1 MDSVAVTV
9 PLRQPTKK
17 MKKRKE
23 LDALAPPHAVSR
35 RTSGKRSSQELL
47 TDSSD
52 ERSEYWNT
60 STRSS
65 RKCRGRRSQACPGF
79 LKACSAFLACASVL
93 ATASLIWLFIDV
105 RQQLSA
111 LRTELDQGIAVKDLK
126 NHDFC
131 KLVTINSRMK
141 LYVATMFI
149 RCKNFGEIISPC
161 HHLLIAGNEGVPDA
175 LQKCHSMSRD
185 LQNNQTVI
193 FSHLSDLRFQISNVT
208 IQSSLQLVNIQH
220 GLHQV
225 QEWVHA
231 APELANVP
239 KDLKALSTTV
249 VSLGSQIRDLDSTV
263 TTLKETNTRIQNIQ
277 TTMLQNITNIQHTVS
292 ELINITQ
299 KPQILTTNETKLK
312 TEELNAAILRVTNN
326 LTHVNE
332 TLSRTLQWTS
342 EDQKKDHKIL
352 NSLLDTTQ
360 NVSTKVISLQGEY
373 AKISEQITTLPSLTE
388 QVKQIYAASMEL
400 NDKLK
405 RLEQSYI
412 AVKNSTTAMLNTI
425 TEIRNE
431 KRIINDQDTREMPIE
446 GSQNVQRISANT

>member
-1 MDSVAVTV
+1 MKILNNKEKTMQGNKETVNLLDLLSETESDIPDLVLTPRKKKVKRYRQGSTVKIKDNDICGCNRSDIRVISLWVVALLIIFWLIALSWVAAIFYGEIERMD
-9 PLRQPTKK
+9 
-17 MKKRKE
+17 
-23 LDALAPPHAVSR
+23 
-35 RTSGKRSSQELL
+35 TS
-47 TDSSD
+47 
-52 ERSEYWNT
+52 
-60 STRSS
+60 
-65 RKCRGRRSQACPGF
+65 
-79 LKACSAFLACASVL
+79 
-93 ATASLIWLFIDV
+93 I
-105 RQQLSA
+105 
-111 LRTELDQGIAVKDLK
+111 
-126 NHDFC
+126 
-131 KLVTINSRMK
+131 KLV
-141 LYVATMFI
+141 
-149 RCKNFGEIISPC
+149 
-161 HHLLIAGNEGVPDA
+161 IAGNEGVPDA

-208 IQSSLQLVNIQH
+208 IQLVNIQH

-446 GSQNVQRISANT
+446 GSQNVQRISTNT

>member
-23 LDALAPPHAVSR
+23 LDALAPPHAVFR

-52 ERSEYWNT
+52 ERSEYWNV

-65 RKCRGRRSQACPGF
+65 RKCRGRRSRSCPGL

-111 LRTELDQGIAVKDLK
+111 VRTELDQV
-126 NHDFC
+126 
-131 KLVTINSRMK
+131 
-141 LYVATMFI
+141 
-149 RCKNFGEIISPC
+149 
-161 HHLLIAGNEGVPDA
+161 IAGNEGVPDA
-175 LQKCHSMSRD
+175 LQKWHSISKY
-185 LQNNQTVI
+185 LLNNQSLI
-193 FSHLSDLRFQISNVT
+193 YSNISEIRLEISNVT
-208 IQSSLQLVNIQH
+208 LQLVNIQH

-225 QEWVHA
+225 QEWVHD

-239 KDLKALSTTV
+239 KDLNALSTTV

-263 TTLKETNTRIQNIQ
+263 TTLKEANTHVQGLQ
-277 TTMLQNITNIQHTVS
+277 TTMQQNISNIEHTVFD
-292 ELINITQ
+292 LINITQ

-326 LTHVNE
+326 LTRVNE
-332 TLSRTLQWTS
+332 TLSKTLQWTS
-342 EDQKKDHKIL
+342 EDQKKDHKTL
-352 NSLLDTTQ
+352 NTLLDTTQ

-373 AKISEQITTLPSLTE
+373 TKMSEQINLLPSLTE
-388 QVKQIYAASMEL
+388 QVNQIHAASIEL

-412 AVKNSTTAMLNTI
+412 ALKNSTTVMLNAI
-425 TEIRNE
+425 TEMRNQKGIANE
-431 KRIINDQDTREMPIE
+431 KEENEMRLGGND
-446 GSQNVQRISANT
+446 GVQRIGTNS

>member
-1 MDSVAVTV
+1 MKILNNKGKAMQGNKETVNLLDLLSETESDIPDLFLTPRKKKVKRRYKQGNTVKIKDSDICGCNRSDMRVISLWVI
-9 PLRQPTKK
+9 
-17 MKKRKE
+17 
-23 LDALAPPHAVSR
+23 ALLITFWLIALSWLAA
-35 RTSGKRSSQELL
+35 ELL

-111 LRTELDQGIAVKDLK
+111 LRTELDQV
-126 NHDFC
+126 
-131 KLVTINSRMK
+131 
-141 LYVATMFI
+141 
-149 RCKNFGEIISPC
+149 
-161 HHLLIAGNEGVPDA
+161 IAGNEGVPDA

-193 FSHLSDLRFQISNVT
+193 FSHLSDLKFQISNVT
-208 IQSSLQLVNIQH
+208 IQLVNIQH

-277 TTMLQNITNIQHTVS
+277 TTVLQNITNIQHAVS

-405 RLEQSYI
+405 HLEQSYI
-412 AVKNSTTAMLNTI
+412 AVKNSTTAMLNAI

-431 KRIINDQDTREMPIE
+431 KRIVNDQDTREMPIE
-446 GSQNVQRISANT
+446 GSQNVQRISTNT

>member
-23 LDALAPPHAVSR
+23 LDALAPAHAVSR

-52 ERSEYWNT
+52 ERSEYWNI

-65 RKCRGRRSQACPGF
+65 RRCRGRRSRSCPGL

-111 LRTELDQGIAVKDLK
+111 LRTEVDQVIA
-126 NHDFC
+126 
-131 KLVTINSRMK
+131 S
-141 LYVATMFI
+141 
-149 RCKNFGEIISPC
+149 
-161 HHLLIAGNEGVPDA
+161 NEGVPNM
-175 LQKCHSMSRD
+175 LHKCHSMSRD
-185 LQNNQTVI
+185 LQNNQTLI
-193 FSHLSDLRFQISNVT
+193 FSNLTDFKLQINNVT
-208 IQSSLQLVNIQH
+208 IQLVNIQH

-225 QEWVHA
+225 QEWVHD

-239 KDLKALSTTV
+239 KDLNALSITV
-249 VSLGSQIRDLDSTV
+249 VSLGSQIRDLNATV
-263 TTLKETNTRIQNIQ
+263 TTLKETNLRIQGIQ
-277 TTMLQNITNIQHTVS
+277 NTIQQNISNIQHTVS
-292 ELINITQ
+292 ELINTTQ
-299 KPQILTTNETKLK
+299 KPQILTTNETKFK
-312 TEELNAAILRVTNN
+312 TDELNAAILHVTNN
-326 LTHVNE
+326 LTHINE
-332 TLSRTLQWTS
+332 TLSKTLQWTS

-373 AKISEQITTLPSLTE
+373 AKISEQIHLLPSLTE
-388 QVKQIYAASMEL
+388 QMEKMRAASLEL

-412 AVKNSTTAMLNTI
+412 ALKNSTTVMLNAI
-425 TEIRNE
+425 TEIKNQNENVNAKETNVMRNGGTE
-431 KRIINDQDTREMPIE
+431 D
-446 GSQNVQRISANT
+446 VQRISTNL

>member
-1 MDSVAVTV
+1 MKISNNKEEDMQGNKETVNLLDLLSETESDIPDLVLTPRKKKVKRRYRQGSTVKIKDSDICGCNRSDMRIISLWIVALLITFWLIALSWLAAILYGEIERMD
-9 PLRQPTKK
+9 
-17 MKKRKE
+17 
-23 LDALAPPHAVSR
+23 
-35 RTSGKRSSQELL
+35 TS
-47 TDSSD
+47 
-52 ERSEYWNT
+52 
-60 STRSS
+60 
-65 RKCRGRRSQACPGF
+65 
-79 LKACSAFLACASVL
+79 
-93 ATASLIWLFIDV
+93 I
-105 RQQLSA
+105 
-111 LRTELDQGIAVKDLK
+111 
-126 NHDFC
+126 
-131 KLVTINSRMK
+131 KLV
-141 LYVATMFI
+141 
-149 RCKNFGEIISPC
+149 
-161 HHLLIAGNEGVPDA
+161 IAGNEGVPDA

-208 IQSSLQLVNIQH
+208 IQLVNIQH

-263 TTLKETNTRIQNIQ
+263 TTLKETNTRLQNVQ
-277 TTMLQNITNIQHTVS
+277 TTALQNISSVQHALS

-360 NVSTKVISLQGEY
+360 NVSTKVISLEGEY
-373 AKISEQITTLPSLTE
+373 AKMSEQITTLSSLTE
-388 QVKQIYAASMEL
+388 QVERIYAANVEL
-400 NDKLK
+400 NDRLK

-412 AVKNSTTAMLNTI
+412 SVKNSTTAMLNTI
-425 TEIRNE
+425 TKMKND
-431 KRIINDQDTREMPIE
+431 KRIVDDQDTTEMPVE
-446 GSQNVQRISANT
+446 GSQNVQRIGTNT

>member
-65 RKCRGRRSQACPGF
+65 RKCRGRRSQTCPGF

-105 RQQLSA
+105 RQQLTA
-111 LRTELDQGIAVKDLK
+111 LRTELDQV
-126 NHDFC
+126 
-131 KLVTINSRMK
+131 
-141 LYVATMFI
+141 
-149 RCKNFGEIISPC
+149 
-161 HHLLIAGNEGVPDA
+161 IAGNEGVPDA

-208 IQSSLQLVNIQH
+208 IQLVNIQH

-263 TTLKETNTRIQNIQ
+263 TTLKETNTRLQNVQ
-277 TTMLQNITNIQHTVS
+277 TTALQNISSVQHALS

-360 NVSTKVISLQGEY
+360 NVSTKVISLEGEY
-373 AKISEQITTLPSLTE
+373 AKMSEQITTLSSLTE
-388 QVKQIYAASMEL
+388 QVERIYAANVEL
-400 NDKLK
+400 NDRLK

-412 AVKNSTTAMLNTI
+412 SVKNSTTAMLNTI
-425 TEIRNE
+425 TKMKND
-431 KRIINDQDTREMPIE
+431 KRIVDDQDTTEMPVE
-446 GSQNVQRISANT
+446 GSQNVQRIGTNT

>member
-1 MDSVAVTV
+1 MLGNKETV
-9 PLRQPTKK
+9 NLLDFLSETDTDIADLILTPRKKKFKRRYRQGSTVKVKSNSTCGCKK
-17 MKKRKE
+17 SIRVI
-23 LDALAPPHAVSR
+23 LLWIIALLIIFWLIALSWLAAILYGEIERMH
-35 RTSGKRSSQELL
+35 TSL
-47 TDSSD
+47 
-52 ERSEYWNT
+52 
-60 STRSS
+60 
-65 RKCRGRRSQACPGF
+65 
-79 LKACSAFLACASVL
+79 
-93 ATASLIWLFIDV
+93 
-105 RQQLSA
+105 
-111 LRTELDQGIAVKDLK
+111 
-126 NHDFC
+126 
-131 KLVTINSRMK
+131 KLV
-141 LYVATMFI
+141 
-149 RCKNFGEIISPC
+149 
-161 HHLLIAGNEGVPDA
+161 IAGNEGVPDT

-193 FSHLSDLRFQISNVT
+193 FTHLTDLRLQISNVT
-208 IQSSLQLVNIQH
+208 IQLANIQH

-249 VSLGSQIRDLDSTV
+249 VSLGSQISDLDSTV
-263 TTLKETNTRIQNIQ
+263 TKLKETNTRVQNFQ
-277 TTMLQNITNIQHTVS
+277 TTVLQNITNIQHTIS
-292 ELINITQ
+292 ELSNLTQ

-312 TEELNAAILRVTNN
+312 TEELNAAILHVTNN

-332 TLSRTLQWTS
+332 TLSRTLQWAS

-388 QVKQIYAASMEL
+388 QVKQIHAASIEL

-412 AVKNSTTAMLNTI
+412 AVKNSTTVMLNAI
-425 TEIRNE
+425 TEMKNE
-431 KRIINDQDTREMPIE
+431 RKIVNEQDTKEMTNE
-446 GSQNVQRISANT
+446 GSQSVQRISTNT

>member
-1 MDSVAVTV
+1 MRFSYVYYITV
-9 PLRQPTKK
+9 
-17 MKKRKE
+17 
-23 LDALAPPHAVSR
+23 
-35 RTSGKRSSQELL
+35 
-47 TDSSD
+47 
-52 ERSEYWNT
+52 
-60 STRSS
+60 
-65 RKCRGRRSQACPGF
+65 
-79 LKACSAFLACASVL
+79 
-93 ATASLIWLFIDV
+93 
-105 RQQLSA
+105 
-111 LRTELDQGIAVKDLK
+111 
-126 NHDFC
+126 
-131 KLVTINSRMK
+131 
-141 LYVATMFI
+141 
-149 RCKNFGEIISPC
+149 
-161 HHLLIAGNEGVPDA
+161 IAGNEGVPDA

-208 IQSSLQLVNIQH
+208 IQLVNIQH

-446 GSQNVQRISANT
+446 GSQNVQRISTNT

>member
-1 MDSVAVTV
+1 MNLLNNKKEAMLGNKETV
-9 PLRQPTKK
+9 NLLDFLSETDTDIADLILTPRKKKFKRYRQGSTVKVKSNSTCGCKK
-17 MKKRKE
+17 SIRVI
-23 LDALAPPHAVSR
+23 LLWIIALLIIFWLIALSWLAAILYGEIERMH
-35 RTSGKRSSQELL
+35 TSL
-47 TDSSD
+47 
-52 ERSEYWNT
+52 
-60 STRSS
+60 
-65 RKCRGRRSQACPGF
+65 
-79 LKACSAFLACASVL
+79 
-93 ATASLIWLFIDV
+93 
-105 RQQLSA
+105 
-111 LRTELDQGIAVKDLK
+111 
-126 NHDFC
+126 
-131 KLVTINSRMK
+131 KLV
-141 LYVATMFI
+141 
-149 RCKNFGEIISPC
+149 
-161 HHLLIAGNEGVPDA
+161 IAGNEGVPDT

-193 FSHLSDLRFQISNVT
+193 FTHLTDLRLQISNVT
-208 IQSSLQLVNIQH
+208 IQLANIQH

-249 VSLGSQIRDLDSTV
+249 VSLGSQISDLDSTV
-263 TTLKETNTRIQNIQ
+263 TKLKETNTRVQNFQ
-277 TTMLQNITNIQHTVS
+277 TTVLQNITNIQHTIS
-292 ELINITQ
+292 ELSNLTQ

-312 TEELNAAILRVTNN
+312 TEELNAAILHVTNN

-332 TLSRTLQWTS
+332 TLSRTLQWAS

-388 QVKQIYAASMEL
+388 QVKQIHAASIEL

-412 AVKNSTTAMLNTI
+412 AVKNSTTVMLNAI
-425 TEIRNE
+425 TEMKNE
-431 KRIINDQDTREMPIE
+431 RKIVNEQDTKEMTNE
-446 GSQNVQRISANT
+446 GSQSVQRISTNT

>member
-1 MDSVAVTV
+1 MKISNNKEEGMQGNKETVNLLDLLSETESDIPDLVLTPRKKKVKRRYRQGSTVKIKDSDICGCNRSDMRIISLWVVALLITFWLIALSWLAAILYGEIERMD
-9 PLRQPTKK
+9 
-17 MKKRKE
+17 
-23 LDALAPPHAVSR
+23 
-35 RTSGKRSSQELL
+35 TS
-47 TDSSD
+47 
-52 ERSEYWNT
+52 
-60 STRSS
+60 
-65 RKCRGRRSQACPGF
+65 
-79 LKACSAFLACASVL
+79 
-93 ATASLIWLFIDV
+93 I
-105 RQQLSA
+105 
-111 LRTELDQGIAVKDLK
+111 
-126 NHDFC
+126 
-131 KLVTINSRMK
+131 KLV
-141 LYVATMFI
+141 
-149 RCKNFGEIISPC
+149 
-161 HHLLIAGNEGVPDA
+161 IAGNEGVPDA

-208 IQSSLQLVNIQH
+208 IQLVNIQH

-263 TTLKETNTRIQNIQ
+263 TTLKETNTRLQNVQ
-277 TTMLQNITNIQHTVS
+277 TTALQNISSVQHALS

-360 NVSTKVISLQGEY
+360 NVSTKVISLEGEY
-373 AKISEQITTLPSLTE
+373 AKVSEQITTLPSLTE
-388 QVKQIYAASMEL
+388 QVERIYAANVEL
-400 NDKLK
+400 NDRLK

-412 AVKNSTTAMLNTI
+412 SVKNSTTAMLNTI
-425 TEIRNE
+425 TKMKND
-431 KRIINDQDTREMPIE
+431 KRIVNDQDDTTEMPIE
-446 GSQNVQRISANT
+446 GSQNVQRIGTNT

>member
-1 MDSVAVTV
+1 MKILNNKEKTMQGNKETVNLLDLLSETESDIPDLVLTPRKKKVKRRYRQGSTVKIKDSDICGCNKSDIRVISLWVVALLIIFWLIALSWVAAIFYGEIERMD
-9 PLRQPTKK
+9 
-17 MKKRKE
+17 
-23 LDALAPPHAVSR
+23 
-35 RTSGKRSSQELL
+35 TS
-47 TDSSD
+47 
-52 ERSEYWNT
+52 
-60 STRSS
+60 
-65 RKCRGRRSQACPGF
+65 
-79 LKACSAFLACASVL
+79 
-93 ATASLIWLFIDV
+93 I
-105 RQQLSA
+105 
-111 LRTELDQGIAVKDLK
+111 
-126 NHDFC
+126 
-131 KLVTINSRMK
+131 KLV
-141 LYVATMFI
+141 
-149 RCKNFGEIISPC
+149 
-161 HHLLIAGNEGVPDA
+161 IAGNEGVPDA

-208 IQSSLQLVNIQH
+208 IQLVNIQH

>member
-1 MDSVAVTV
+1 MQGNKETVNLLDLLSETESDIPDLVLTPRKKKVKRRYRQGSTVKIKDSDICGCNRSDMRIISLWVVALLITFWLIALSWLAAILYGEIERMD
-9 PLRQPTKK
+9 
-17 MKKRKE
+17 
-23 LDALAPPHAVSR
+23 
-35 RTSGKRSSQELL
+35 TS
-47 TDSSD
+47 
-52 ERSEYWNT
+52 
-60 STRSS
+60 
-65 RKCRGRRSQACPGF
+65 
-79 LKACSAFLACASVL
+79 
-93 ATASLIWLFIDV
+93 I
-105 RQQLSA
+105 
-111 LRTELDQGIAVKDLK
+111 
-126 NHDFC
+126 
-131 KLVTINSRMK
+131 KLV
-141 LYVATMFI
+141 
-149 RCKNFGEIISPC
+149 
-161 HHLLIAGNEGVPDA
+161 IAGNEGVPDA

-208 IQSSLQLVNIQH
+208 IQLVNIQH

-263 TTLKETNTRIQNIQ
+263 TTLKETNTRLQNVQ
-277 TTMLQNITNIQHTVS
+277 TTALQNISSVQHALS

-360 NVSTKVISLQGEY
+360 NVSTKVISLEGEY
-373 AKISEQITTLPSLTE
+373 AKVSEQITTLPSLTE
-388 QVKQIYAASMEL
+388 QVERIYAANVEL
-400 NDKLK
+400 NDRLK

-412 AVKNSTTAMLNTI
+412 SVKNSTTAMLNTI
-425 TEIRNE
+425 TKMKND
-431 KRIINDQDTREMPIE
+431 KRIVNDQDDTTEMPIE
-446 GSQNVQRISANT
+446 GSQNVQRIGTNT

>member
-1 MDSVAVTV
+1 MDDLDRKMCQRDAIKISNNKEEDMQGNKETVNLLDLLSETESDIPDLVLTPRKKKVKRRYRQGSTVKIKDSDICGCNRSDMRIISLWIVALLITFW
-9 PLRQPTKK
+9 LI
-17 MKKRKE
+17 
-23 LDALAPPHAVSR
+23 ALSWLAAILYGEIER
-35 RTSGKRSSQELL
+35 MDTS
-47 TDSSD
+47 
-52 ERSEYWNT
+52 
-60 STRSS
+60 
-65 RKCRGRRSQACPGF
+65 
-79 LKACSAFLACASVL
+79 
-93 ATASLIWLFIDV
+93 I
-105 RQQLSA
+105 
-111 LRTELDQGIAVKDLK
+111 
-126 NHDFC
+126 
-131 KLVTINSRMK
+131 KLV
-141 LYVATMFI
+141 
-149 RCKNFGEIISPC
+149 
-161 HHLLIAGNEGVPDA
+161 IAGNEGVPDA

-208 IQSSLQLVNIQH
+208 IQLVNIQH

-263 TTLKETNTRIQNIQ
+263 TTLKETNTRLQNVQ
-277 TTMLQNITNIQHTVS
+277 TTALQNISSVQHALS

-360 NVSTKVISLQGEY
+360 NVSTKVISLEGEY
-373 AKISEQITTLPSLTE
+373 AKMSEQITTLSSLTE
-388 QVKQIYAASMEL
+388 QVERIYAANVEL
-400 NDKLK
+400 NDRLK

-412 AVKNSTTAMLNTI
+412 SVKNSTTAMLNTI
-425 TEIRNE
+425 TKMKND
-431 KRIINDQDTREMPIE
+431 KRIVDDQDTTEMPVE
-446 GSQNVQRISANT
+446 GSQNVQRIGTNT

>member
-1 MDSVAVTV
+1 MDDLDRKMCQRDAIKEEDMQGNKETVNLLDLLSETESDIPDLVLTPRKKKVKRRYRQGSTVKIKDSDICGCNRSDMRIISLWIVALLITFW
-9 PLRQPTKK
+9 LI
-17 MKKRKE
+17 
-23 LDALAPPHAVSR
+23 ALSWLAAILYGEIER
-35 RTSGKRSSQELL
+35 MDTS
-47 TDSSD
+47 
-52 ERSEYWNT
+52 
-60 STRSS
+60 
-65 RKCRGRRSQACPGF
+65 
-79 LKACSAFLACASVL
+79 
-93 ATASLIWLFIDV
+93 I
-105 RQQLSA
+105 
-111 LRTELDQGIAVKDLK
+111 
-126 NHDFC
+126 
-131 KLVTINSRMK
+131 KLV
-141 LYVATMFI
+141 
-149 RCKNFGEIISPC
+149 
-161 HHLLIAGNEGVPDA
+161 IAGNEGVPDA

-208 IQSSLQLVNIQH
+208 IQLVNIQH

-263 TTLKETNTRIQNIQ
+263 TTLKETNTRLQNVQ
-277 TTMLQNITNIQHTVS
+277 TTALQNISSVQHALS

-360 NVSTKVISLQGEY
+360 NVSTKVISLEGEY
-373 AKISEQITTLPSLTE
+373 AKMSEQITTLSSLTE
-388 QVKQIYAASMEL
+388 QVERIYAANVEL
-400 NDKLK
+400 NDRLK

-412 AVKNSTTAMLNTI
+412 SVKNSTTAMLNTI
-425 TEIRNE
+425 TKMKND
-431 KRIINDQDTREMPIE
+431 KRIVDDQDTTEMPVE
-446 GSQNVQRISANT
+446 GSQNVQRIGTNT

>member
-1 MDSVAVTV
+1 MQGNKETVNLLDLLSETESDIPDLVLTPRKKKVKRRYRQGSTVKIKDSDICGCNRSDMRIISLWVVALLITFWLIALSWLAAILYGEIERMD
-9 PLRQPTKK
+9 
-17 MKKRKE
+17 
-23 LDALAPPHAVSR
+23 
-35 RTSGKRSSQELL
+35 TS
-47 TDSSD
+47 
-52 ERSEYWNT
+52 
-60 STRSS
+60 
-65 RKCRGRRSQACPGF
+65 
-79 LKACSAFLACASVL
+79 
-93 ATASLIWLFIDV
+93 I
-105 RQQLSA
+105 
-111 LRTELDQGIAVKDLK
+111 
-126 NHDFC
+126 
-131 KLVTINSRMK
+131 KLV
-141 LYVATMFI
+141 
-149 RCKNFGEIISPC
+149 
-161 HHLLIAGNEGVPDA
+161 IAGNEGVPDA

-208 IQSSLQLVNIQH
+208 IQLVNIQH

-263 TTLKETNTRIQNIQ
+263 TTLKETNTRLQNVQ
-277 TTMLQNITNIQHTVS
+277 TTALQNISSVQHALS

-360 NVSTKVISLQGEY
+360 NVSTKVISLEGEY
-373 AKISEQITTLPSLTE
+373 AKMSEQITTLPSLTE
-388 QVKQIYAASMEL
+388 QVERIYAANVEL
-400 NDKLK
+400 NDRLK

-412 AVKNSTTAMLNTI
+412 SVKNSTTAMLNTI
-425 TEIRNE
+425 TKMKND
-431 KRIINDQDTREMPIE
+431 KRIVDDQDDTTEMPIE
-446 GSQNVQRISANT
+446 GSQNVQRIGTNT

>member
-1 MDSVAVTV
+1 MKISNNKEDGMQGNKETVNLLDLLSETESDIPDLVLTPRKKKVKRRYRQGSTVKIKDSDICGCNRSDMRIISLWVVALLITFWLIALSWLAAILYGEIERMD
-9 PLRQPTKK
+9 
-17 MKKRKE
+17 
-23 LDALAPPHAVSR
+23 
-35 RTSGKRSSQELL
+35 TS
-47 TDSSD
+47 
-52 ERSEYWNT
+52 
-60 STRSS
+60 
-65 RKCRGRRSQACPGF
+65 
-79 LKACSAFLACASVL
+79 
-93 ATASLIWLFIDV
+93 I
-105 RQQLSA
+105 
-111 LRTELDQGIAVKDLK
+111 
-126 NHDFC
+126 
-131 KLVTINSRMK
+131 KLV
-141 LYVATMFI
+141 
-149 RCKNFGEIISPC
+149 
-161 HHLLIAGNEGVPDA
+161 IAGNEGVPDA

-208 IQSSLQLVNIQH
+208 IQLVNIQH

-263 TTLKETNTRIQNIQ
+263 TTLKETNTRLQNVQ
-277 TTMLQNITNIQHTVS
+277 TTALQNISSVQHALS

-360 NVSTKVISLQGEY
+360 NVSTKVISLEGEY
-373 AKISEQITTLPSLTE
+373 AKMSEQITTLPSLTE
-388 QVKQIYAASMEL
+388 QVERIYAANVEL
-400 NDKLK
+400 NDRLK

-412 AVKNSTTAMLNTI
+412 SVKNSTTAMLNTI
-425 TEIRNE
+425 TKMKND
-431 KRIINDQDTREMPIE
+431 KRIVDDQDDTTEMPIE
-446 GSQNVQRISANT
+446 GSQNVQRIGTNT

>member
-1 MDSVAVTV
+1 MQGNKETVNLLDLLSETESDIPDLVLTPRKKKVKRRYRQGSTVKIKDSDICGCNRSDMRIISLWIVALLITFWLIALSWLAAILYGEIERMD
-9 PLRQPTKK
+9 
-17 MKKRKE
+17 
-23 LDALAPPHAVSR
+23 
-35 RTSGKRSSQELL
+35 TS
-47 TDSSD
+47 
-52 ERSEYWNT
+52 
-60 STRSS
+60 
-65 RKCRGRRSQACPGF
+65 
-79 LKACSAFLACASVL
+79 
-93 ATASLIWLFIDV
+93 I
-105 RQQLSA
+105 
-111 LRTELDQGIAVKDLK
+111 
-126 NHDFC
+126 
-131 KLVTINSRMK
+131 KLV
-141 LYVATMFI
+141 
-149 RCKNFGEIISPC
+149 
-161 HHLLIAGNEGVPDA
+161 IAGNEGVPDA

-208 IQSSLQLVNIQH
+208 IQLVNIQH

-263 TTLKETNTRIQNIQ
+263 TTLKETNTRLQNVQ
-277 TTMLQNITNIQHTVS
+277 TTALQNISSVQHALS

-360 NVSTKVISLQGEY
+360 NVSTKVISLEGEY
-373 AKISEQITTLPSLTE
+373 AKMSEQITTLSSLTE
-388 QVKQIYAASMEL
+388 QVERIYAANVEL
-400 NDKLK
+400 NDRLK

-412 AVKNSTTAMLNTI
+412 SVKNSTTAMLNTI
-425 TEIRNE
+425 TKMKND
-431 KRIINDQDTREMPIE
+431 KRIVDDQDTTEMPVE
-446 GSQNVQRISANT
+446 GSQNVQRIGTNT

>member
-1 MDSVAVTV
+1 MQGNKETVNLLDLLSETESDIPDLVLTPRKKKVKRRYRQGSTVKIKDNDICGCNRSDIRVISLWVVALLIIFWLIALSWVAAIFYGEIERMD
-9 PLRQPTKK
+9 
-17 MKKRKE
+17 
-23 LDALAPPHAVSR
+23 
-35 RTSGKRSSQELL
+35 TS
-47 TDSSD
+47 
-52 ERSEYWNT
+52 
-60 STRSS
+60 
-65 RKCRGRRSQACPGF
+65 
-79 LKACSAFLACASVL
+79 
-93 ATASLIWLFIDV
+93 I
-105 RQQLSA
+105 
-111 LRTELDQGIAVKDLK
+111 
-126 NHDFC
+126 
-131 KLVTINSRMK
+131 KLV
-141 LYVATMFI
+141 
-149 RCKNFGEIISPC
+149 
-161 HHLLIAGNEGVPDA
+161 IAGNEGVPDA

-208 IQSSLQLVNIQH
+208 IQLVNIQH

-446 GSQNVQRISANT
+446 GSQNVQRISTNT